1 VEEARILLIED
12 DTDLAEMLV
21 RFFRL
26 HGHELEVAHWGE
38 QGVAM
43 ATAERPDLV
52 LLDIRLPDISG
63 YEVCTRLREQRKTAD
78 IPVIFL
84 TERRE
89 REERLAGLALGAVD
103 YITKPFD
110 VQELRL
116 RVRNVLRRARRQ
128 PLLNGVT
135 GLPEGDMVQENL
147 EAALAE
153 GGWGMVV
160 TSVGGLRAFRDS
172 YGFVAADDAARAI
185 SLMLKN
191 ALRESGD
198 GDAFIGHLGPH
209 DFVVLTGADRSTP
222 VADACFRRLDSAV
235 QYFYPETDR
244 ETALARPEQ
253 DRLHVRTASLTA
265 AEGSFTTLK
274 ELREALLALVR

>member
-1 VEEARILLIED
+1 MDQAQILLIED
-12 DTDLAEMLV
+12 DADLAEMLV

-26 HGHELEVAHWGE
+26 HGHELIVAHWGE
-38 QGVAM
+38 QGVQM
-43 ATAERPDLV
+43 AAETRPDLI

-63 YEVCTRLREQRKTAD
+63 YEVCTRLRQQRQTAD

-89 REERLAGLALGAVD
+89 REERLAGLELGAVD

-116 RVRNVLRRARRQ
+116 RVRNVLRRARQQ

-147 EAALAE
+147 EAVLGE
-153 GGWGMVV
+153 ESWGMVV
-160 TSVGGLRAFRDS
+160 TSVGGLRSFRDR

-185 SLMLKN
+185 ALMLRN
-191 ALRESGD
+191 ALRECGD
-198 GDAFIGHLGPH
+198 GDAFVGHLGAH
-209 DFVVLTGADRSTP
+209 DFVILTNADRSAA
-222 VADACFRRLDSAV
+222 VAAACQRRLGPAV

-244 ETALARPEQ
+244 EAALARTET
-253 DRLHVRTASLTA
+253 DRLNVRTASITA
-265 AEGSFTTLK
+265 ADGPFADLK
-274 ELREALLALVR
+274 ALRAALLDQVR

>member
-1 VEEARILLIED
+1 MEEARILLIED

-26 HGHELEVAHWGE
+26 HGHELTVAHWGE

-43 ATAERPDLV
+43 ATEERPDLI

-63 YEVCTRLREQRKTAD
+63 YEVCARLREQRKTAD

-89 REERLAGLALGAVD
+89 REERLAGLELGAVD

-116 RVRNVLRRARRQ
+116 RVRNVLRRARQQ

-160 TSVGGLRAFRDS
+160 TSVGGLRAFRDR

-198 GDAFIGHLGPH
+198 ADAFVGHLGAH
-209 DFVVLTGADRSTP
+209 DFVVLTRTDRTAA
-222 VADACFRRLDSAV
+222 VAEACRKRLSSAV

-244 ETALARPEQ
+244 EAMLARPEKE
-253 DRLHVRTASLTA
+253 RLHVRTASLTA
-265 AEGSFTTLK
+265 DSGSFPDLK
-274 ELREALLALVR
+274 SLRKALLALVR